1 MKIISR
7 FLWGREGSDYS
18 AAIFAYCLDAKDM
31 TIWKDVPG
39 VMTGDPRKFE
49 NVELL
54 SNISYEEAIE
64 MAYYGAS
71 VIHPK
76 TLQPLKQKSIPFFC
90 EVVHQPRKSG
100 NENRNIN

>member
-1 MKIISR
+1 
-7 FLWGREGSDYS
+7 
-18 AAIFAYCLDAKDM
+18 M

-54 SNISYEEAIE
+54 SHISYEEAIE

-76 TLQPLKQKSIPFFC
+76 HFSRLSRRIFRFM
-90 EVVHQPRKSG
+90 
-100 NENRNIN
+100 